1 MCLTFELNY
10 FQVEYGFFKSTYLFK
25 AYKEK
30 NGNCNVPRSE
40 GKLGRWV
47 NKQRKAYKKEDLSE
61 ERKARL
67 NKCGFDWG
75 MLRTR
80 VSWDDRFDKL
90 KAYKE
95 KNGNCNVPQKE
106 GKLGRW
112 VNTQREAYKKGKLSK
127 ERIASLKEVEFAW
140 TLNK

>member
-1 MCLTFELNY
+1 MNSA
-10 FQVEYGFFKSTYLFK
+10 K
-25 AYKEK
+25 
-30 NGNCNVPRSE
+30 R
-40 GKLGRWV
+40 
-47 NKQRKAYKKEDLSE
+47 
-61 ERKARL
+61 ERRGDDVGL
-67 NKCGFDWG
+67 VWESH
-75 MLRTR
+75 TT
-80 VSWDDRFDKL
+80 SWDDRFDKL